1 MQQNIL
7 NELKK
12 DIKEKEIGYNRNSIP
27 SRYNTE
33 QNYKKRYKG
42 REILE
47 LIQNAED
54 ANASELVF
62 ELNKEKQ
69 KIIISNNGENFSLNG
84 YRSLLYPN
92 ISSKPKGVFIGQ
104 KGLGFRALINWAKE
118 ISILSNNLKITFS
131 EEISNRLLDSLK
143 KNYPEMKDIT
153 NMEFL
158 SIPKIEEIQNYSTG
172 VTIELVYNEKID
184 FEQQF
189 SAIDQECFFF
199 LKE

>member
-1 MQQNIL
+1 MTQDIL

-12 DIKEKEIGYNRNSIP
+12 DLKEKEIGYNRNSIP

-143 KNYPEMKDIT
+143 KNYPED
-153 NMEFL
+153 
-158 SIPKIEEIQNYSTG
+158 
-172 VTIELVYNEKID
+172 
-184 FEQQF
+184 
-189 SAIDQECFFF
+189 
-199 LKE
+199 